1 MDNGGG
7 FLKNTQ
13 IIILGVCIA
22 VATIA
27 SSVIL
32 SGGFLKVMK
41 FTREQI
47 SVTGSAT
54 KEIRSDYIVWS
65 GMVERREADLKTAY
79 KGLAEDMAKVKA
91 YLASKGVNE
100 NEINV
105 SQVVTATIYKKNE
118 KGNDTNDI
126 QGYTLSQ
133 NVEIRSKEID
143 RVTTV
148 SRESTELIDQGVQL
162 TSGAPEYFYT
172 KLDELKIEM
181 LAKATDNAKQRAES
195 MAKATGNKIGFMRSA
210 RMGVFQITPITSTDV
225 SDWGMNDTTS
235 LDKKVMAVVTVSF
248 AIE

>member
-1 MDNGGG
+1 MEGGN
-7 FLKNTQ
+7 FLKNSQ
-13 IIILGVCIA
+13 IIILGICIA

-54 KEIRSDYIVWS
+54 KEIRSDYIVWT
-65 GMVERREADLKTAY
+65 GQLARREVDLKTAY
-79 KGLAEDMAKVKA
+79 KGLQEDLAKVKEH
-91 YLASKGVNE
+91 LKSKGVSE
-100 NEINV
+100 NETMA
-105 SQVVTATIYKKNE
+105 SQVMTETVYKKNE

-126 QGYTLSQ
+126 EGYRLTQ
-133 NVEIRSKEID
+133 NVEIKSNDVDKI
-143 RVTTV
+143 TMV
-148 SRESTELIDQGVQL
+148 SRESTELIDQGVQFN
-162 TSGAPEYFYT
+162 SSAPEYFYT

-195 MAKATGNKIGFMRSA
+195 MTKATGNKIGFMRSA
-210 RMGVFQITPITSTDV
+210 RMGVFQITPSTSTDV